1 MVGFDVRSQG
11 LHKTLNTAKPIDLQ
25 WDMKTI
31 RNEKG
36 MAYENRYTDIRF
48 EYEGEKDDYTG
59 QGKDK
64 TETPSQVSFIA
75 FKQHFFSSTC
85 SRANRLRRRTCILQN

>member
-1 MVGFDVRSQG
+1 
-11 LHKTLNTAKPIDLQ
+11 
-25 WDMKTI
+25 
-31 RNEKG
+31 

-59 QGKDK
+59 KGKDK

-75 FKQHFFSSTC
+75 FKQHFFSST
-85 SRANRLRRRTCILQN
+85 AHAQTV